1 MTDIVKRLRTLGPDN
16 SGFRKIGNQAADEI
30 ERLRRELKSE
40 KEESASYHKFWIEAR
55 DAMHKLAE
63 KDA

>member
-1 MTDIVKRLRTLGPDN
+1 MTDREETLVRALDRAIDDNEKLR
-16 SGFRKIGNQAADEI
+16 AEI

-40 KEESASYHKFWIEAR
+40 KEESASYHNFWIEAR
-55 DAMHKLAE
+55 DAMHKLAK

>member
-1 MTDIVKRLRTLGPDN
+1 MTDREETLVRALDRAIEDNEKLR
-16 SGFRKIGNQAADEI
+16 AEI

-55 DAMHKLAE
+55 DAMHKLVE

>member
-1 MTDIVKRLRTLGPDN
+1 MTEREDTLVRALERAIDDNEKLR
-16 SGFRKIGNQAADEI
+16 AEV
-30 ERLRRELKSE
+30 ERLSRELKSE

-63 KDA
+63 KDAL